1 MGATDTMDI
10 RLLDQER
17 MQEIWQT
24 QQRHIECIQD
34 PPGVQQDRT
43 DDQGRGHS
51 TRVTLCMW
59 LDIPGVVPP
68 ALESLRARF
77 VLLKSNVIVCLCV
90 FAL

>member
-1 MGATDTMDI
+1 MGATDIMGI

-34 PPGVQQDRT
+34 PPGVQ
-43 DDQGRGHS
+43 
-51 TRVTLCMW
+51 

-77 VLLKSNVIVCLCV
+77 VLLKSNVIVCQVKSPL
-90 FAL
+90 FI